1 MFWASPFSL
10 ASINSATSKGRAIR
24 FKMLA
29 SINSANMLSTASL
42 SHCKEFTKI
51 QCMHCKFTYFCDMSK
66 KTYENQS
73 FEAIAEKMIIYKIR
87 ESWLQISKFYDK
99 MAEDYGVSLSMA
111 FVLIALSEEEGTP
124 VTKVAPRIGMEPN
137 SLSRILKKL
146 VEDGLIQK
154 KETKKDKRKVLLL
167 LTEKGKQMRE
177 IALRAVFKLE
187 SSLQKRLKDE
197 TKETFFQV
205 VDIVP
210 EAIEEV
216 KENLKNQ

>member
-1 MFWASPFSL
+1 
-10 ASINSATSKGRAIR
+10 
-24 FKMLA
+24 
-29 SINSANMLSTASL
+29 
-42 SHCKEFTKI
+42 
-51 QCMHCKFTYFCDMSK
+51 MHCKFTYFCDMSK